1 MKLILVTCNICISK
15 PPFKSPFYRFQ
26 LQILSHQGTPFK
38 FSHIFI
44 YILIQ
49 IIWKRVHGCIVK
61 MVNEWANFACSICM
75 PTSHIIGKM
84 KILQDLLR
92 TTTRKC
98 VLNISVSNSIISIL
112 VMRNTRQ
119 FINGHDTLLQ
129 GRLSFCL
136 MQCKRCLNI
145 AVHNI
150 VHNIAASTLLLNIV
164 FLLIKIIYIT

>member
-1 MKLILVTCNICISK
+1 MKLILVTCNICTSK

-49 IIWKRVHGCIVK
+49 IIWKRVNGCIVK
-61 MVNEWANFACSICM
+61 MVNEWANFACFVCM

-92 TTTRKC
+92 TSTRKC

-119 FINGHDTLLQ
+119 FIDGHDKHYS
-129 GRLSFCL
+129 REDFHFVWCSV
-136 MQCKRCLNI
+136 N
-145 AVHNI
+145 V
-150 VHNIAASTLLLNIV
+150 ASTLLS
-164 FLLIKIIYIT
+164 ITLSITLPQHCCSTLFSSL